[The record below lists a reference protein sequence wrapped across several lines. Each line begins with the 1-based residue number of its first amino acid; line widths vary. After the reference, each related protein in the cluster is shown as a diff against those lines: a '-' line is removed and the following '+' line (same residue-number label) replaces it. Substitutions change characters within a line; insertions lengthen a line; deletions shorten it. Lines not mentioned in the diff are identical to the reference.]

1 MPLTAGKFVKLGAP
15 QALVNKI
22 GDCFTEKK
30 LKDLKELIGQVATG
44 AITDPLE
51 KLQHF
56 CEKLELGDLMKSFLH
71 PAVRAKLIL
80 LGMPADIADKV
91 AAALNPEKLTAVRD
105 LILQLIT
112 EGPVSIIEFIK
123 TLFAKLGLDD
133 DPLKALCSR
142 HFSIVNAYNLKAC
155 FFVNV

>member
-30 LKDLKELIGQVATG
+30 LKDLKALIGQVATG

-56 CEKLELGDLMKSFLH
+56 C
-71 PAVRAKLIL
+71 
-80 LGMPADIADKV
+80 
-91 AAALNPEKLTAVRD
+91 
-105 LILQLIT
+105 
-112 EGPVSIIEFIK
+112 
-123 TLFAKLGLDD
+123 
-133 DPLKALCSR
+133 
-142 HFSIVNAYNLKAC
+142 
-155 FFVNV
+155 